1 MDRIDSLR
9 AFVQVVDR
17 GGFAAAAREMG
28 LSRSAV
34 NKAVVALEEELGTQ
48 LLTRSTRRVVP
59 TDVGLAFYD
68 RAQVLLNDFDES
80 FASIRER
87 SSTPQGTLRINAPMS
102 FSTSHLSGIVVEF
115 MERYPQVHVELSLN
129 DRFVDPIEEGFD
141 VTVRVGAPR
150 VSTSLI
156 SRDVALAKRILC
168 AAPGYLQ
175 RYGAP
180 TTPAE
185 LKHHRCLHYGYQ
197 ASGSQW
203 RLYRAGEERV
213 ATISCVMWANNGE
226 MLRDAAIGEQGIV
239 LLPTFVV
246 SKALAQGEL
255 VRLMPDYEASALT
268 VSALYPRHR
277 HLSPKVRLFVDLL
290 AQRLAKHAGGAFEV

>member
-34 NKAVVALEEELGTQ
+34 NKAVVALEEELGAQ

-59 TDVGLAFYD
+59 TDTGLAFYD
-68 RAQVLLNDFDES
+68 RALVLLSDFDES

-87 SSTPQGTLRINAPMS
+87 SSRPQGTLRINAPMS
-102 FSTSHLSGIVVEF
+102 FSTSHLSSIVVEY
-115 MERYPQVHVELSLN
+115 MEMYPKVRVELSLN

-141 VTVRVGAPR
+141 VTVRVGTPQL
-150 VSTSLI
+150 STSLI
-156 SRDVALAKRILC
+156 SRDVAFAKRILC
-168 AAPGYLQ
+168 AAPDYVE
-175 RYGAP
+175 RYGGP
-180 TTPAE
+180 SSPSD
-185 LKHHRCLHYGYQ
+185 LKNHRCMHYGYQ
-197 ASGSQW
+197 ASGTQW
-203 RLYRAGEERV
+203 RLHSTTEERV
-213 ATISCVMWANNGE
+213 VTISCVMWANNGE
-226 MLRDAAIGEQGIV
+226 ILRDAAIGGRGVV
-239 LLPTFVV
+239 LLPMFVV
-246 SKALAQGEL
+246 SQALARGEL
-255 VRLMPDYEASALT
+255 VRLLPEYEASTLT

-290 AQRLAKHAGGAFEV
+290 AQRLPEHAGSSFEI